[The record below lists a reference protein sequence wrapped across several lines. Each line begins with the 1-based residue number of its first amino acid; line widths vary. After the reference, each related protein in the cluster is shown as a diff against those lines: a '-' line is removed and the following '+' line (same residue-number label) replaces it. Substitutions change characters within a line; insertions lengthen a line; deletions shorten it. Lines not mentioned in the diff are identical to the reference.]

1 MAIDEE
7 KAAADRQAALDYHE
21 FPKPGKLEI
30 RATKPM
36 ATARD
41 LSRAYS
47 PGVAEACL
55 EIQKNPADARRYTAK
70 RNLVAVVSNGTA
82 VLGLGNIGAQAS
94 KPVMEGKAVLFKKFA
109 GVDCFDIEVD
119 ESRSRAPRRHRLPA
133 RADLRRGESRGHQ
146 GAGLLRRRAPLPRAD
161 VDPGLPRRPARHG
174 HRRRRRRHER
184 AQGRGQEA
192 RGDPHRRARRRGR
205 GHRLPQHADGD
216 GRTSHQHPDARQQ
229 GRGARPTAA
238 TSRPRRR
245 PSPRTRGSGR
255 IEEALEGADLFL
267 GVSGPG
273 LLRGE
278 MIAKMARKPIIFA
291 LANPI
296 PEIMPRGRAGG
307 GAPDALIAT
316 GRSDYPNQV
325 NNVLCFPFIFRGAL
339 DAGATEIN
347 EAMKIACVEAIAGLA
362 RTTTS
367 AEVGV
372 VYQGERLAFG
382 PDYLIPKPFDPRLLK
397 TVAVAVARA
406 AMESGVATVEL
417 DLEAYARSLESQ
429 VIRSALIM
437 RPVFEAARQ
446 VKRRIVFA
454 EGEEPRVLRAAQAML
469 EETVDRPILIGR
481 PEVVEARLDRE
492 GLTLK
497 TGEDFELV
505 NPESDARFREYWTS
519 YHEIMRRKG
528 VTPDMAK
535 TVIRTNTTAIAAI
548 MVQRREADSMIC
560 GTIGQYL
567 WHLRHLREILSEGE
581 LHPVGAL
588 SLLLLEKGPLFIADT
603 HVNRRAERRPDRGND
618 DQRGAPCPPLRDRA
632 EGGACVR
639 VRSSAISRATQAA
652 LARQALAHPGCPGEL
667 GFPVRR
673 ARCRRRP
680 RSTPS
685 CASGSIPAAGC
696 RDAPTSSS
704 TPTETPREPR
714 ATSSSASVGDGLEVG
729 ADPDGHGQPRAY
741 RYAQASRC
749 VASST
754 PRHSPARPSR
764 ATADPGGRGAAV
776 AAARPLRRHGQPQP
790 GRRHG
795 SDAKPSRSA
804 RLQASESAVKA
815 GSPGSMRSRRPMRQV
830 SRSMIARSSGM
841 PTERFERSVESIEIS
856 DQLAPVLERHPGA
869 RRPGRGSASRICA
882 RRSGDRAC
890 PRSPR

>member
-55 EIQKNPADARRYTAK
+55 EIQRNPADARRYTAK

-109 GVDCFDIEVD
+109 GVDCFDIEID
-119 ESRSRAPRRHRLPA
+119 EADPERLAEIVCRLEPTFGAVNLEDIKAPDCFVVERLCRERMSIPVFHDDQHGTAIVAAAAATNALRVAGKRLEEIRIVALGAGAAGIACLNMLMAMGAPRGNILMLDSKGVVHTDRSDLSPEKAAFAQDTRL
-133 RADLRRGESRGHQ
+133 
-146 GAGLLRRRAPLPRAD
+146 
-161 VDPGLPRRPARHG
+161 
-174 HRRRRRRHER
+174 
-184 AQGRGQEA
+184 
-192 RGDPHRRARRRGR
+192 
-205 GHRLPQHADGD
+205 
-216 GRTSHQHPDARQQ
+216 RT
-229 GRGARPTAA
+229 
-238 TSRPRRR
+238 
-245 PSPRTRGSGR
+245 

-273 LLRGE
+273 LLTGE

-296 PEIMPRGRAGG
+296 PEIMPQAAREA
-307 GAPDALIAT
+307 APDALIAT

-382 PDYLIPKPFDPRLLK
+382 SDYLIPKPFDPRLLK

-603 HVNRRAERRPDRGND
+603 HVNVEPTAEQIAETMVGAARHVRRFGIEPKVAMCSSSQFGNLD
-618 DQRGAPCPPLRDRA
+618 S
-632 EGGACVR
+632 
-639 VRSSAISRATQAA
+639 RSGRLAREA
-652 LARQALAHPGCPGEL
+652 LALLDAQGVAFQYEGEMHTDTALDPELRERLYPGGRMQ
-667 GFPVRR
+667 GR
-673 ARCRRRP
+673 ANVLVYTN
-680 RSTPS
+680 SD
-685 CASGSIPAAGC
+685 AAGAA
-696 RDAPTSSS
+696 RNLL
-704 TPTETPREPR
+704 R
-714 ATSSSASVGDGLEVG
+714 SVGEGLEVG
-729 ADPDGHGQPRAY
+729 PILMGMGNRAHIVTPSVTV
-741 RYAQASRC
+741 RGLLNIAALAGTP
-749 VASST
+749 VSSY
-754 PRHSPARPSR
+754 
-764 ATADPGGRGAAV
+764 G
-776 AAARPLRRHGQPQP
+776 
-790 GRRHG
+790 
-795 SDAKPSRSA
+795 
-804 RLQASESAVKA
+804 
-815 GSPGSMRSRRPMRQV
+815 
-830 SRSMIARSSGM
+830 
-841 PTERFERSVESIEIS
+841 
-856 DQLAPVLERHPGA
+856 
-869 RRPGRGSASRICA
+869 
-882 RRSGDRAC
+882 
-890 PRSPR
+890 